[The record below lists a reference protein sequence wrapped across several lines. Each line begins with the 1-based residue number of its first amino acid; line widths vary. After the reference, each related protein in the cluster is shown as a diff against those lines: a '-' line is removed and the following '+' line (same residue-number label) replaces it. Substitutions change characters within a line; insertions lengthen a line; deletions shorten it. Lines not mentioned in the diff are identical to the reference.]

1 MSRTA
6 SWHRTAACLLRPSPQ
21 ISTLC
26 GQVWN
31 NIGLCF
37 LGKQRFIAAIAC
49 LKRAQYL
56 GPFEW
61 IVCYN
66 LGLVHL
72 NTGQYAAAFN
82 YFSAAINL
90 RPSFAH
96 TYMYLG
102 VTLARLGDM
111 ENAYQSYQRALEK
124 EKQEPVFY
132 LNFGVTS
139 WTSALHNVLLCMQ
152 QSGLTDLALHACM
165 AAADHLCPCSHHI
178 AESGQ
183 D

>member
-1 MSRTA
+1 MY
-6 SWHRTAACLLRPSPQ
+6 LE
-21 ISTLC
+21 
-26 GQVWN
+26 QVWN

-102 VTLARLGDM
+102 VTLARLGDT
-111 ENAYQSYQRALEK
+111 ENAYHAYQRALDK
-124 EKQEPVFY
+124 ELREPVFY
-132 LNFGVTS
+132 LNFGAS
-139 WTSALHNVLLCMQ
+139 PRSAVRRAVCGTLSIRSTQ
-152 QSGLTDLALHACM
+152 FGL
-165 AAADHLCPCSHHI
+165 PK
-178 AESGQ
+178 
-183 D
+183 